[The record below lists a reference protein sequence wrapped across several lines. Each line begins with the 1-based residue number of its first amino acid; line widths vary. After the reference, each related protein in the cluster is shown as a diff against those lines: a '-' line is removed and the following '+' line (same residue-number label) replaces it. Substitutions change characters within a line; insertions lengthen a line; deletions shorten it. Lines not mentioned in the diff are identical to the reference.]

1 MESANQSGM
10 SGSGRTSPEYDDEL
24 CSVWE
29 GKQLEPVKI
38 PTRSTTITPAI
49 RKTTP
54 PQHQGIFLPPPS
66 SPVPQTNAAN
76 LPPSDFEAAVSD
88 PDSDFELVD
97 SDTPSHLD
105 GAAERSN
112 RSYNYIPTAL
122 KEQYSAR
129 TRKLKPTKQE
139 HINNDDDEDWDA
151 VPGSQN
157 PIDQPRME
165 GDNDYEQ
172 PEWRQAG
179 PNADAQDLAGPG
191 EHGTLECTVTKP
203 QKEGEGTQNV
213 YVSYLVTTDVRSTIL
228 ETTELRLTSSRP
240 TSNLSKPPI
249 KPHAVDLPTSSSFTR
264 RSSKNTLNALCHLY
278 RRSRTCPMFVAI
290 ASALTLQLV
299 AHIPYNGF
307 SSA

>member
-29 GKQLEPVKI
+29 GKQLEPANI
-38 PTRSTTITPAI
+38 PTPSTTPAI

-54 PQHQGIFLPPPS
+54 PQHQGIFQPPPT
-66 SPVPQTNAAN
+66 SPVLQTTAAN
-76 LPPSDFEAAVSD
+76 LPSSDFEAAVSD

-112 RSYNYIPTAL
+112 RSYSYIPTAL

-129 TRKLKPTKQE
+129 TRKPRPTRQE
-139 HINNDDDEDWDA
+139 HFDNDEDEDWDA
-151 VPGSQN
+151 VPGSQI
-157 PIDQPRME
+157 PSDHSRME

-213 YVSYLVTTDVRSTIL
+213 YVSYLVTTDVRSTIP
-228 ETTELRLTSSRP
+228 ETTEPRLTNYRP
-240 TSNLSKPPI
+240 TSNPSKPPTRL
-249 KPHAVDLPTSSSFTR
+249 HAVDLPTSSSFTR
-264 RSSKNTLNALCHLY
+264 RLSKNTLNAPSRLCP
-278 RRSRTCPMFVAI
+278 RSRTCPMSVAI
-290 ASALTLQLV
+290 ASALTSQLV
-299 AHIPYNGF
+299 AHIHYNGF
-307 SSA
+307 SSV

>member
-1 MESANQSGM
+1 MESKRANQSG
-10 SGSGRTSPEYDDEL
+10 SDDEL
-24 CSVWE
+24 PWLHQNVWE
-29 GKQLEPVKI
+29 RSESSNQLEPANI
-38 PTRSTTITPAI
+38 PTPSTTPAI
-49 RKTTP
+49 RKTTAP
-54 PQHQGIFLPPPS
+54 LHQGIFQPPPS
-66 SPVPQTNAAN
+66 SLTTQKNAAN
-76 LPPSDFEAAVSD
+76 LPSSDFEAAVSD

-112 RSYNYIPTAL
+112 RSYSYIPTAL

-139 HINNDDDEDWDA
+139 HFDNDEDEDWDA
-151 VPGSQN
+151 VPGSQT

-213 YVSYLVTTDVRSTIL
+213 YVSYLVTTDVRCTIL
-228 ETTELRLTSSRP
+228 ESTESRLTKSRP
-240 TSNLSKPPI
+240 TSNPSKPPI

-264 RSSKNTLNALCHLY
+264 LSSKNTPNAPSHLCP
-278 RRSRTCPMFVAI
+278 RSRTCPTFVVI
-290 ASALTLQLV
+290 ASALTSQLV
-299 AHIPYNGF
+299 AHTPCNDF